1 MNKTIN
7 ALSNIFSNMFS
18 LKPLKHDE
26 FMHISHEKELLQL
39 NRLYATLSQINH
51 AIVRIQKKDMLLQEI
66 CEIAINYGEFRMAW
80 VGLIDDS
87 HKFIRC
93 EVAAGQEQDY
103 LSDIHIP
110 LTDGVLGSGPTGE
123 AINEGHC
130 VFCQDIA
137 TDPRMKPWREE
148 ALDRGF
154 RASAAIPIRQNN
166 KVIGAFMVYSAEKMV
181 FDFKEKQLLEEIGT
195 EISFA
200 LDMMERE
207 KQRKL
212 ASYALQISEN
222 RFRELLENVHLISIL
237 LDNQGNL
244 TFCNPYLL
252 ELTGYTSEEILGNNW
267 IEFMVPDSHQENIQE
282 IFKESATGKIIN
294 HAENAILTKNGELK
308 TIRWSNTI
316 LRDASGKI
324 EGTASIGEDI
334 TERRKTESELLESEV
349 KYRSFFENS
358 MDAILLTSVDGYILS
373 ANTAACHM
381 FGYTKKELIGLGR
394 EGLADHND
402 PRLQG
407 LLAEREKFGNCKGEL
422 NFFRKNGTLI
432 QAELSSA
439 VFADAEGAK
448 KASIII
454 RDITE
459 RKQTELALKKSEERL
474 RLSTELAK
482 VAVWEHQLAHKSM
495 SRSKNHDQLYGL
507 EWQKNWELDAFLNA
521 THPDDRE
528 ISTSTIQKSV
538 APGGPDN
545 YTFDIRVVHPDKSIH
560 WLNVTGQVAE
570 RDKDGQGAVIRGT
583 LIEVTDRKN
592 VESEIKKLNEELEQR
607 VKQRTKELQAAILE
621 LETFTYSVSHDLKA
635 PLRGIDGY
643 GKLLL
648 DLYGTD
654 LNDEAKHFIDTIRA
668 STQQMN
674 QLIDDLLEYSRL
686 ERGQSTQEN
695 IQIKTFVSDLV
706 TLYQAVLEH
715 NNFTVTL
722 KVPDIE
728 IRTDAKALRIA
739 VRNLLEN
746 AIKFTKKQPNPSIE
760 IGLNEGESFWILY
773 VKDNGIGFDM
783 KYHDR
788 IFEIFQRLHRPEDYK
803 GTGIGLA
810 MVHKAME
817 RINGSVWGE
826 SIPDQGSTFNLEF
839 PKIN

>member
-26 FMHISHEKELLQL
+26 FTHISHEKELLQL

-123 AINEGHC
+123 AVNEGHC

-252 ELTGYTSEEILGNNW
+252 ELTGYTSEEIIGTNW
-267 IEFMVPDSHQENIQE
+267 FEFMIPDAQQETLKE
-282 IFKESATGKIIN
+282 IFKDREKGEIVSHT
-294 HAENAILTKNGELK
+294 ENAILTKNGALR
-308 TIRWSNTI
+308 TIRWSNTV
-316 LRDASGKI
+316 LRDAAGKVS
-324 EGTASIGEDI
+324 GTASIGEDI
-334 TERRKTESELLESEV
+334 TERR
-349 KYRSFFENS
+349 
-358 MDAILLTSVDGYILS
+358 
-373 ANTAACHM
+373 
-381 FGYTKKELIGLGR
+381 
-394 EGLADHND
+394 
-402 PRLQG
+402 
-407 LLAEREKFGNCKGEL
+407 LAE
-422 NFFRKNGTLI
+422 
-432 QAELSSA
+432 Q
-439 VFADAEGAK
+439 
-448 KASIII
+448 
-454 RDITE
+454 
-459 RKQTELALKKSEERL
+459 ALKESEERL

-482 VAVWEHQLAHKSM
+482 VAVWEHQLANKSM
-495 SRSKNHDQLYGL
+495 SRSKNYDQLYGL
-507 EWQKNWELDAFLNA
+507 EWQEKWESDTFLNA
-521 THPDDRE
+521 TYPDDRK
-528 ISTSTIQKSV
+528 ISTSTIQQSI
-538 APGGPDN
+538 APGGSDN

-560 WLNVTGQVAE
+560 WLNVTGQVVE

-583 LIEVTDRKN
+583 LIEITDRKN

-648 DLYGTD
+648 DLYGAD
-654 LNDEAKHFIDTIRA
+654 LNEEAKHFIDTIRA

-686 ERGQSTQEN
+686 ERGQSTQES
-695 IQIKTFVSDLV
+695 IHIKTFVSDLV